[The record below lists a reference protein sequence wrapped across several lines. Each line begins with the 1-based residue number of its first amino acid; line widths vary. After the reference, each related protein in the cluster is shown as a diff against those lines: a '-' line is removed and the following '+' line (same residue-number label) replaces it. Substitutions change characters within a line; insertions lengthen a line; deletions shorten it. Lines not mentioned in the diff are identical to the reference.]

1 MSLNDKLLA
10 PNFKIETRRKN
21 GSFVKR
27 NTENCYYNGHLVGD
41 PSSLGAVSA
50 CKGLVCI
57 ITVHGTD
64 KYFFFV
70 VLAFSK
76 LNRWINLQVF
86 CSKLLV
92 SIQRERC

>member
-27 NTENCYYNGHLVGD
+27 NIEKCYYNGHLVGH

-50 CKGLVCI
+50 CKGLVRI
-57 ITVHGTD
+57 ITAHSTD
-64 KYFFFV
+64 K
-70 VLAFSK
+70 
-76 LNRWINLQVF
+76 
-86 CSKLLV
+86 
-92 SIQRERC
+92 

>member
-27 NTENCYYNGHLVGD
+27 NVENCYYNGHLVGH
-41 PSSLGAVSA
+41 PSSVGAVSA
-50 CKGLVCI
+50 CKGLVRI

-64 KYFFFV
+64 KYFFHSGFT
-70 VLAFSK
+70 
-76 LNRWINLQVF
+76 N
-86 CSKLLV
+86 CLL
-92 SIQRERC
+92 